1 MKVKVS
7 FTVEVDEKVIAQ
19 YLDEFGY
26 DDETVRDFVQT
37 SLCCPQILDETLESA
52 LGVSHYTAVV
62 I

>member
-1 MKVKVS
+1 MRVKVS

-19 YLDEFGY
+19 YLDDFGY
-26 DDETVRDFVQT
+26 DETVREFVK
-37 SLCCPQILDETLESA
+37 SALCCPQILDETLESA

>member
-19 YLDEFGY
+19 YLDDFGH
-26 DDETVRDFVQT
+26 DETVREFVK
-37 SLCCPQILDETLESA
+37 SALCCPQILDDTLESA